1 MKNSIL
7 YLFLGSK
14 QFKNGN
20 KLLALVYFLITA
32 FGYISGFFPGLFI
45 HILYLFFSYRKSFG
59 LVLEVDQMSST
70 IEFLSRFQV
79 LARCWGMVR
88 LRVSP
93 LFLRLSFMIFRSTVH
108 NVERY
113 KAQKR
118 TN

>member
-1 MKNSIL
+1 
-7 YLFLGSK
+7 
-14 QFKNGN
+14 
-20 KLLALVYFLITA
+20 
-32 FGYISGFFPGLFI
+32 
-45 HILYLFFSYRKSFG
+45 
-59 LVLEVDQMSST
+59 
-70 IEFLSRFQV
+70 

-118 TN
+118 TNWELLPPVWMIGVTWRMVGDAYPTTDYCKSSQIIKYW